1 MGQLYTAEKLEG
13 SIALRNMNEN
23 PVVRVFCG
31 NDITTQDREFIKRS
45 FLAAAPKGSIHFNFS
60 GHADLVVV
68 LNYDPKLHWVTYP
81 EGRMIKWLTEP
92 VVQGVW
98 SRRFSFKHGA
108 IFNQIFTPLSSS
120 QNREVLS
127 PPFFPPRLS
136 RDFIEKIATENRDA
150 KPSKTHMISTVTS
163 TLNHLEG
170 HRFRNKLIAEIEQ
183 DQSLEVSVF
192 GRGRTTL
199 NNKEDA
205 LLPFMFSI
213 CVENSFQGAYWTE
226 KLTDA
231 FLCLTVP
238 IYIGSAKV
246 ADYFPSESFIDASGM
261 SELDFKSLIT
271 SLNAQDWEA
280 RLESLKRARE
290 LVLKR
295 YNLGVKLAEL
305 AQTEGP
311 SNGTKFAVTVTLDSF
326 IALGLK
332 LLLQLP
338 GGGKIITVAKLMKRL
353 FTKG

>member
-1 MGQLYTAEKLEG
+1 
-13 SIALRNMNEN
+13 MNEK

-31 NDITTQDREFIKRS
+31 DDITTQDREFIKRS
-45 FLAAAPKGSIHFNFS
+45 FLAATPKGSIHFNFS

-81 EGRMIKWLTEP
+81 EGRLIKWLTEP
-92 VVQGVW
+92 VVAGVL

-108 IFNQIFTPLSSS
+108 IFDQVFTPLPSP

-136 RDFIEKIATENRDA
+136 GDFIEGIASENRDA
-150 KPSKTHMISTVTS
+150 TPSKTRLISTVTS

-170 HRFRNKLIAEIEQ
+170 HKYRNKLIAEIER
-183 DQSLEVSVF
+183 DPSLGVSVF
-192 GRGRTTL
+192 GRGRTAL

-238 IYIGSAKV
+238 IYIGSNTV
-246 ADYFPSESFIDASGM
+246 AEYFPRESFIDASEM
-261 SELDFKSLIT
+261 SESDFKTLIA

-280 RLESLKRARE
+280 RLDSLKQARE
-290 LVLKR
+290 LVLRR

-305 AQTEGP
+305 AQTEV
-311 SNGTKFAVTVTLDSF
+311 SSKGTKFAVTVTLDSF
-326 IALGLK
+326 ISLGLN
-332 LLLQLP
+332 LLLRLP
-338 GGGKIITVAKLMKRL
+338 GGNKVITVAKLTKRL
-353 FTKG
+353 FTKGEKIWTG